1 MKQRKGII
9 LAGGSG
15 TRLFPVTIGNSK
27 QLLPIY
33 DKPMIYYSLSTLML
47 AKIKEIVIISNPD
60 FLGLYKRLINDGSQ
74 WGISVE
80 YIEQSSPDGIAQA
93 YILAENFLSS
103 CPSALILGD
112 NFFFGGS
119 LVDLLKNANQ
129 KLIGA
134 SIFGYEVSDPTR
146 YGVIGF
152 DQQNSPSTLTEKPE
166 DPESNYA
173 VTGLYFLDEKAPQI
187 AKKLAPSERGELEIT
202 SLLEVYLKGKSLD
215 VYKLDN
221 GHAWLDMGT
230 HESLLDASNYVR
242 TLQKRQGLLI
252 GSPDETAYRNRWISK
267 SQLKIIA
274 NKYRQTEYGMALSNL
289 F

>member
-60 FLGLYKRLINDGSQ
+60 FIGLYQRLINDGSQ

-80 YIEQSSPDGIAQA
+80 YRAVFAGVAQA

-152 DQQNSPSTLTEKPE
+152 DQQNSPATLTEKPE

-202 SLLEVYLKGKSLD
+202 SLLEVYLKEKSLD
-215 VYKLDN
+215 VYKLDS

-274 NKYRQTEYGMALSNL
+274 NQYKQTEYGMALSNL